1 MHFHLAHIADI
12 VVVPLDIVVRMAA
25 ALAVADTDYIADI
38 VGTVLAVELDTV
50 VPVADYTHCTVL
62 VVELEPLEP
71 LDTVGIADIA
81 ALAVVLQ
88 ADYTHCTVL
97 VVELEL
103 EPLDTVGI
111 ADTVDIA
118 VAVAV
123 AGTVVAV
130 AVVLAD
136 SLHHNYCCLATV
148 SVATLSA
155 AKALP
160 AISSVA
166 QTSVSVAVYRAAA
179 GIDCNH
185 LAVLAHIAVLGF
197 VAAPLVSFSED
208 RF

>member
-25 ALAVADTDYIADI
+25 ALAVADTDYIADM

-62 VVELEPLEP
+62 VVELEPL
-71 LDTVGIADIA
+71 
-81 ALAVVLQ
+81 
-88 ADYTHCTVL
+88 
-97 VVELEL
+97 
-103 EPLDTVGI
+103 DTVGI
-111 ADTVDIA
+111 ADTV
-118 VAVAV
+118 AV
-123 AGTVVAV
+123 AGTVAV

-185 LAVLAHIAVLGF
+185 LAVLDHIAVLGF